1 MTREE
6 AIDQLK
12 ELQKCLPK
20 HMATRCAFS
29 QIIDKD
35 IEAITEGIKALQYMI
50 YVEDDRR

>member
-12 ELQKCLPK
+12 ELQRCLPK
-20 HMATRCAFS
+20 HMAVRCAFS

-35 IEAITEGIKALQYMI
+35 IEAITEGIKALQYLTDT
-50 YVEDDRR
+50 EDDMK